1 MKKHTS
7 AILCL
12 LWSGFFCL
20 FAWAFPAG
28 ASAYGSAAGSY
39 TQSVSADFLAD
50 LARQKIEDEL
60 NAYGETRRHDVQLAQ
75 APSAMSLPAGEV
87 ICEVELPQGVQ
98 YDKRTPVHIRVF
110 VGGRL
115 YRRAICY
122 YEVKVYDKV
131 LAAARDLPID
141 KPVAPGDVRA
151 EERRIEGRD
160 RRYIKSFEEIQE
172 RVPARVIRAG
182 TAVEASMLQNPIAFE
197 TGAPVTIKVMY
208 QGIEVRAEGVAMQ
221 RGRIGA
227 SVRVRNARSGKVLHG
242 TVVDAATVEI
252 KR

>member
-60 NAYGETRRHDVQLAQ
+60 NAYGETRRHDVRLAQ
-75 APSAMSLPAGEV
+75 APSGMSLPAGEV
-87 ICEVELPQGVQ
+87 ICEVELPLGVQ

-122 YEVKVYDKV
+122 YEGMVYDKA

-141 KPVAPGDVRA
+141 KPVASGDVRA

-242 TVVDAATVEI
+242 KVVDAATVEI

>member
-28 ASAYGSAAGSY
+28 VSAYANAAGSY
-39 TQSVSADFLAD
+39 TQSISSEYFAE

-60 NAYGETRRHDVQLAQ
+60 NVYGETRRHDVRLAQ
-75 APSAMSLPAGEV
+75 APSAISLPAGEV
-87 ICEVELPQGVQ
+87 ICEVELPLGVQ

-131 LAAARDLPID
+131 LVAARDLPID
-141 KPVAPGDVRA
+141 KPIAPDDVRL
-151 EERRIEGRD
+151 EERRMEGRD
-160 RRYIKSFEEIQE
+160 RRYIKDMAEIQE

-242 TVVDAATVEI
+242 KVVDAATVEI

>member
-20 FAWAFPAG
+20 FAWASPASV
-28 ASAYGSAAGSY
+28 SAYGNAAGSY
-39 TQSVSADFLAD
+39 TQSISSEYFAE

-60 NAYGETRRHDVQLAQ
+60 NASGETRRHEIWLAQ
-75 APSAMSLPAGEV
+75 APSALSLPAGEV
-87 ICEVELPQGVQ
+87 ICEVELPLGVQ

-122 YEVKVYDKV
+122 YQVMVYNKV
-131 LAAARDLPID
+131 LVAARDLPID
-141 KPVAPGDVRA
+141 KPIAPDDVRL
-151 EERRIEGRD
+151 EERRMEGRD
-160 RRYIKSFEEIQE
+160 RRYIKDMAEIQE

-242 TVVDAATVEI
+242 MVVDAATVEI